1 MAKYEKLKK
10 RYSDVQVERQA
21 RRNKAQTLEGMI
33 EGLRSAEQVSI
44 GFDEKLWNV
53 TVDHV
58 TVNRDDS
65 LVFTMRDGREIRV
78 KR

>member
-1 MAKYEKLKK
+1 MGTEPVVKE
-10 RYSDVQVERQA
+10 
-21 RRNKAQTLEGMI
+21 
-33 EGLRSAEQVSI
+33 
-44 GFDEKLWNV
+44 FDEKLWNA